1 MKGLDRTQLKFIAI
15 CGMVCDH
22 AAWGFVEFMTPL
34 GQIMHIIGRLT
45 LPIMCF
51 FIAEGFRHT
60 SNIKGTRHDHSRAF
74 AEQRITEVKKGQIN
88 LLTQTSEGEWKVPPS
103 LFLARKLY
111 IF

>member
-1 MKGLDRTQLKFIAI
+1 MKGLNRTQLKFIAI

-60 SNIKGTRHDHSRAF
+60 SNIKGYIKRMTFFSVVAMIPF
-74 AEQRITEVKKGQIN
+74 Y
-88 LLTQTSEGEWKVPPS
+88 
-103 LFLARKLY
+103 LFFMSCMIIGKTLY
-111 IF
+111 LICF